1 MGLRDV
7 FVPERT
13 DTAATTRIGIA
24 GRSYPWWVV
33 VLGVYVAS
41 RVVTTIFMATLFVV
55 ATTEHWTF
63 ASPRS
68 NPDFFTFSGSWDASY
83 YKQIATQGYPTSIPT
98 DADGNVE
105 QNAWAFLP
113 LYPLIARAVMA
124 VTGLGFYPAGVIV
137 AVAFGA
143 VAALLLY
150 RLVASRVGATSG
162 LWAAILFCFGPLSF
176 VLQIAYAESLFFAL
190 MFASLWAAMARR
202 YWLVIPF
209 AVGAAFTKPGAL
221 AIPLMLAIAFLVR
234 IVRRRRSEGAEP
246 FPRRER
252 AALVVAGVST
262 AVAGLAWPLIASAVT
277 GFPGAYLQTE
287 LSWWTGFV
295 GRVAF
300 IPLTPWFVLTVKYAS
315 VFGAVLVFS
324 VIAAFV
330 WMLTRPSVRA
340 LGTEV
345 VAYAASFGLYLF
357 AVFLPQQSLFRLLL
371 PLSPLLGAP
380 GLTHS
385 RRARSIVLGVGI
397 ALQPVAIVLL
407 WFLGYP

>member
-24 GRSYPWWVV
+24 GRSYRWWVV
-33 VLGVYVAS
+33 VLAVFVAS
-41 RVVTTIFMATLFVV
+41 RIVTTTFMVALFVV
-55 ATTEHWTF
+55 ATAENWTF
-63 ASPRS
+63 ASHRS

-83 YKQIATQGYPTSIPT
+83 YKQIATQGYSPSIPT

-137 AVAFGA
+137 AIVFGA
-143 VAALLLY
+143 VAALVLY
-150 RLVASRVGATSG
+150 RLVASKAGATSG

-190 MFASLWAAMARR
+190 LFASLWAAMSRR
-202 YWLVIPF
+202 FWLVIPF
-209 AVGAAFTKPGAL
+209 GVLAAFTKPGAL
-221 AIPLMLAIAFLVR
+221 AIPLMLAVVFVVRLVEQR
-234 IVRRRRSEGAEP
+234 KEPAAEP

-252 AALVVAGVST
+252 IAMVAAGVST
-262 AVAGLAWPLIASAVT
+262 AVAGLAWPLIASTVT
-277 GFPGAYLQTE
+277 GFPGAYVQTE

-315 VFGAVLVFS
+315 VFGALLVLA
-324 VIAAFV
+324 VIVAFI

-340 LGTEV
+340 LGVEI
-345 VAYAASFGLYLF
+345 VAYAASYALYLF

-371 PLSPLLGAP
+371 PLSPLLGAQ

>member
-13 DTAATTRIGIA
+13 DTAATRRIGIA

-33 VLGVYVAS
+33 VLAVYVAS
-41 RVVTTIFMATLFVV
+41 RVVTTTFMVALFVV
-55 ATTEHWTF
+55 ATAEHWTF
-63 ASPRS
+63 ASHRS
-68 NPDFFTFSGSWDASY
+68 NPDFFTFSGSWDSSY

-137 AVAFGA
+137 AIAFGA
-143 VAALLLY
+143 AAALVLY
-150 RLVASRVGATSG
+150 RLVASKAGATSG

-190 MFASLWAAMARR
+190 LFASLWAAMARR
-202 YWLVIPF
+202 YLLVIPF
-209 AVGAAFTKPGAL
+209 AVLAAFPKPGAL
-221 AIPLMLAIAFLVR
+221 AIPLTLAVVFVVRLVQQ
-234 IVRRRRSEGAEP
+234 RRDRAANP

-252 AALVVAGVST
+252 MATVVAGVTT
-262 AVAGLAWPLIASAVT
+262 AVAGLAWPLIASAAT
-277 GFPGAYLQTE
+277 DFPGAYLETE

-295 GRVAF
+295 GRVEF

-315 VFGAVLVFS
+315 VFGALLVFA
-324 VIAAFV
+324 VIVAFV

-340 LGTEV
+340 LGVEI
-345 VAYAASFGLYLF
+345 VAYAASYALYLF

-371 PLSPLLGAP
+371 PLSPLLGAQ

-385 RRARSIVLGVGI
+385 RRTRSIVLGVGI